1 MPISRR
7 TSSTQSKLNFGTSKS
22 SPAVVGGKKGKHSDR
37 KALELRKVEAEF
49 QDVEGYSSS
58 SSSEH
63 DNIKEA
69 NESEPVEHPIA
80 VTTLKRKR
88 SGLGE
93 GKEKKKAG
101 VKNEGQEP
109 QAGPQTLVKS
119 IKERAELRVHDPR
132 WRKVSAQARAVNG
145 HLQLVHAENQNN
157 IHDIL
162 RVFDLSYQY
171 GPCYGISRL
180 DRWERAEAMGLNPP
194 PEIHAILST
203 RQGVE
208 DTQYA
213 QCVFFDQAERI

>member
-1 MPISRR
+1 MPIARR

-37 KALELRKVEAEF
+37 KALELRKVEPEF
-49 QDVEGYSSS
+49 EDVEGYSSS

-63 DNIKEA
+63 DTIKER
-69 NESEPVEHPIA
+69 NEFEVVEHPIA

-88 SGLGE
+88 NGLGE

-101 VKNEGQEP
+101 VKNEGQEA
-109 QAGPQTLVKS
+109 QAGKNGIES
-119 IKERAELRVHDPR
+119 SRSEMAETVRSSPSGK
-132 WRKVSAQARAVNG
+132 WESSTG
-145 HLQLVHAENQNN
+145 
-157 IHDIL
+157 
-162 RVFDLSYQY
+162 SYEY

>member
-1 MPISRR
+1 MPVTRR
-7 TSSTQSKLNFGTSKS
+7 TSSTQSKLNFGASKS
-22 SPAVVGGKKGKHSDR
+22 SPVVVAGRKGKHYDR
-37 KALELRKVEAEF
+37 KALKLRKVEPQFE
-49 QDVEGYSSS
+49 DVEGYPNSSS
-58 SSSEH
+58 SDH
-63 DNIKEA
+63 DDTKDT
-69 NESEPVEHPIA
+69 NESEVVERSIA

-88 SGLGE
+88 SGFGD

-101 VKNEGQEP
+101 VKNEEQQG

-119 IKERAELRVHDPR
+119 TKPRPELIVNDPR
-132 WRKVSAQARAVNG
+132 WRKLSAQARAVNG
-145 HLQLVHAENQNN
+145 NLQLVHAENQNK

-162 RVFDLSYQY
+162 RVFDLSYEY

-208 DTQYA
+208 ETQYA